1 MAKVGIK
8 DVAIRAGVSIATVS
22 HALRN
27 PNRVAKSTREK
38 VLEAVKEIGYTPN
51 NMGVSLR
58 TAKSKNIVTIIPD
71 ITDSHNSDIITAIEK
86 VAYQH
91 GYSVLLGNSQGLEE
105 REREFANMTA
115 SRQADGIILLSHKL
129 PFTLPGDGD
138 ISRLP
143 PLVNGCEPLNLEGI
157 PTVCIDDIKA
167 GFDAA
172 KHLIDYGHKDI
183 GVITGDM
190 SSPSSDLRLQGFM
203 SAISQAKLLL
213 GDCPTAICCFS
224 DEIALGAMAKLR
236 HNGIQVPEDISVIGF
251 DGIKFGKYSNP
262 ALTTILQPAAEIGE
276 ICTRILVQLLEGERP
291 SKIRHVL
298 PHSLKIR

>member
-115 SRQADGIILLSHKL
+115 SC
-129 PFTLPGDGD
+129 
-138 ISRLP
+138 RLW
-143 PLVNGCEPLNLEGI
+143 
-157 PTVCIDDIKA
+157 
-167 GFDAA
+167 
-172 KHLIDYGHKDI
+172 
-183 GVITGDM
+183 
-190 SSPSSDLRLQGFM
+190 
-203 SAISQAKLLL
+203 
-213 GDCPTAICCFS
+213 
-224 DEIALGAMAKLR
+224 
-236 HNGIQVPEDISVIGF
+236 
-251 DGIKFGKYSNP
+251 
-262 ALTTILQPAAEIGE
+262 
-276 ICTRILVQLLEGERP
+276 
-291 SKIRHVL
+291 
-298 PHSLKIR
+298 

>member
-1 MAKVGIK
+1 
-8 DVAIRAGVSIATVS
+8 
-22 HALRN
+22 
-27 PNRVAKSTREK
+27 
-38 VLEAVKEIGYTPN
+38 
-51 NMGVSLR
+51 
-58 TAKSKNIVTIIPD
+58 
-71 ITDSHNSDIITAIEK
+71 
-86 VAYQH
+86 
-91 GYSVLLGNSQGLEE
+91 
-105 REREFANMTA
+105 
-115 SRQADGIILLSHKL
+115 
-129 PFTLPGDGD
+129 
-138 ISRLP
+138 
-143 PLVNGCEPLNLEGI
+143 
-157 PTVCIDDIKA
+157 VCIDDIKA

-203 SAISQAKLLL
+203 SAISQAGLKVSQEKIVNAEYSMEGGERGVSKLLL

-298 PHSLKIR
+298 PHSLKIRGSTSPVRNG